1 MFIMKGDRWLAW
13 NNWYKNIPCWETK
26 SILFFLHAYLC
37 KQRFRQHHEWS
48 SNLWINFV
56 KKRPIFPIFCTSKRR
71 RERDSNI
78 PSWAQHCF
86 KKSFLALKNHNFQV
100 DSKTIKIVNKAC
112 HYNSFFLFLFQ
123 HFNTQ
128 LRRVNETTT
137 INRMSS

>member
-1 MFIMKGDRWLAW
+1 MFIMKEDRLLAW
-13 NNWYKNIPCWETK
+13 NNWYKNILCWETK
-26 SILFFLHAYLC
+26 SIVFFLHACLC
-37 KQRFRQHHEWS
+37 KQRCRQHHEWCAS
-48 SNLWINFV
+48 LWINFV
-56 KKRPIFPIFCTSKRR
+56 KKGPIFPIFCTSKRR

-100 DSKTIKIVNKAC
+100 DSKTIKIANKAG

-123 HFNTQ
+123 HFKTQ